1 MTTYTSI
8 TLFSLAMIVL
18 LIIIVLDVGIR
29 YLVKKRVARATA
41 KAMEVNQVM
50 MLAISQSEKLIV
62 SLNLKENIFHNIHDK
77 RLPSDKLT
85 YEKAREMVHP
95 DDREAYDNFVE
106 ALRYGEK
113 QEDTLEY
120 RFNTNY
126 KGGEPVWHLV
136 KNHAVVEYD
145 KDGNPIIIF
154 FTMTDETD
162 EEHIRLGNDYMTDKY
177 QQLFED
183 SIVGLS
189 FYNAEGRLI
198 ECNKMMREICNF
210 EERYDRL
217 FYDSPIYDL
226 AHFNVSS
233 EHPEELWFCSHLE
246 LPKRDINKFVE
257 IRVHPMFDSKGKLKY
272 IALAV
277 RDVTEE
283 RNLYLQSRENDK
295 KIRKANQDI
304 KQHEEQLHYLLENSK
319 MHVWHTTFKEGSIEF
334 MSDLHNTVAKMT
346 IEEFANTLQT
356 DEKDIAIKRLT
367 QPMDE
372 KEESI
377 VISRPFKNMLEKDD
391 KVHWYNLMKIPEYD
405 ENKVQTGYF
414 GLIRDV
420 TLLMEEQEMLRRETE
435 RANDSDRMKSVFLA
449 NMTHEIRTPLNAIVG
464 FSDLLQAIDSPDEKL
479 EMMRIIRNNCDM
491 LLRLINDFLAISTIE
506 SNGLSM
512 NIKEIDFAKEFND
525 FYTGLTQR
533 VGETSVEFIC
543 DNPYASLITKLDIER
558 IGQVITNFVTNAV
571 KYTQQGHIKIGYKA
585 EPDGLYIYCEDTG
598 TGIAK
603 EDRERIFE
611 RFVKLN
617 DYIQG
622 TGLGLSICK
631 AIVERCN
638 GTIGVESELGKG
650 STFWFRIPCEILGKV
665 KK

>member
-18 LIIIVLDVGIR
+18 LIIIVLAVGIR

-41 KAMEVNQVM
+41 KAMEVNKI
-50 MLAISQSEKLIV
+50 MLHAIGHSEHLIV
-62 SLNLKENIFHNIHDK
+62 ALALKENIFHNVHDK
-77 RLPSDKLT
+77 RLPADGLPLK
-85 YEKAREMVHP
+85 KAREMVHP

-210 EERYDRL
+210 EEHYDRL

-283 RNLYLQSRENDK
+283 RNLYLQSRENGK

-304 KQHEEQLHYLLENSK
+304 KQYEEQLHYLLENSK
-319 MHVWHTTFKEGSIEF
+319 MHVWRTTFKEGSIEF

-356 DEKDIAIKRLT
+356 DEKDIAIMRLT

-603 EDRERIFE
+603 EDCERIFE

>member
-233 EHPEELWFCSHLE
+233 EHPEEFWFCSHLE

-295 KIRKANQDI
+295 NILKANHDI
-304 KQHEEQLHYLLENSK
+304 KQYEEQLHYLLENSK

-391 KVHWYNLMKIPEYD
+391 KVHWYNLLKIPEYD
-405 ENKVQTGYF
+405 ENEVQTGYF

-479 EMMRIIRNNCDM
+479 EMMRIIRNNCDI

>member
-1 MTTYTSI
+1 
-8 TLFSLAMIVL
+8 
-18 LIIIVLDVGIR
+18 
-29 YLVKKRVARATA
+29 
-41 KAMEVNQVM
+41 
-50 MLAISQSEKLIV
+50 
-62 SLNLKENIFHNIHDK
+62 
-77 RLPSDKLT
+77 
-85 YEKAREMVHP
+85 
-95 DDREAYDNFVE
+95 
-106 ALRYGEK
+106 
-113 QEDTLEY
+113 
-120 RFNTNY
+120 
-126 KGGEPVWHLV
+126 
-136 KNHAVVEYD
+136 
-145 KDGNPIIIF
+145 
-154 FTMTDETD
+154 
-162 EEHIRLGNDYMTDKY
+162 
-177 QQLFED
+177 
-183 SIVGLS
+183 
-189 FYNAEGRLI
+189 
-198 ECNKMMREICNF
+198 
-210 EERYDRL
+210 
-217 FYDSPIYDL
+217 
-226 AHFNVSS
+226 
-233 EHPEELWFCSHLE
+233 
-246 LPKRDINKFVE
+246 
-257 IRVHPMFDSKGKLKY
+257 
-272 IALAV
+272 
-277 RDVTEE
+277 
-283 RNLYLQSRENDK
+283 
-295 KIRKANQDI
+295 
-304 KQHEEQLHYLLENSK
+304 

-391 KVHWYNLMKIPEYD
+391 KVHWYNLLKIPEYD

-598 TGIAK
+598 TGIAR

>member
-1 MTTYTSI
+1 MS
-8 TLFSLAMIVL
+8 
-18 LIIIVLDVGIR
+18 
-29 YLVKKRVARATA
+29 
-41 KAMEVNQVM
+41 
-50 MLAISQSEKLIV
+50 
-62 SLNLKENIFHNIHDK
+62 
-77 RLPSDKLT
+77 
-85 YEKAREMVHP
+85 
-95 DDREAYDNFVE
+95 
-106 ALRYGEK
+106 
-113 QEDTLEY
+113 
-120 RFNTNY
+120 
-126 KGGEPVWHLV
+126 
-136 KNHAVVEYD
+136 
-145 KDGNPIIIF
+145 
-154 FTMTDETD
+154 
-162 EEHIRLGNDYMTDKY
+162 
-177 QQLFED
+177 
-183 SIVGLS
+183 
-189 FYNAEGRLI
+189 
-198 ECNKMMREICNF
+198 
-210 EERYDRL
+210 
-217 FYDSPIYDL
+217 
-226 AHFNVSS
+226 
-233 EHPEELWFCSHLE
+233 
-246 LPKRDINKFVE
+246 
-257 IRVHPMFDSKGKLKY
+257 
-272 IALAV
+272 V

-283 RNLYLQSRENDK
+283 RNLYLQSRDNGM
-295 KIRKANQDI
+295 KIRKANQEI
-304 KQHEEQLHYLLENSK
+304 KQYEEQLHYLLENSK

-391 KVHWYNLMKIPEYD
+391 KVHWYNLLKIPEYD

-491 LLRLINDFLAISTIE
+491 LLRLINDFLAISAIE

-571 KYTQQGHIKIGYKA
+571 KYTQQGHITIGYHT

-603 EDRERIFE
+603 EDCERIFE

>member
-18 LIIIVLDVGIR
+18 LIIIVLAVGIR

-233 EHPEELWFCSHLE
+233 EHPEEFWFCSHLE

-283 RNLYLQSRENDK
+283 RNLYLQSRENGK

-377 VISRPFKNMLEKDD
+377 VISRPFKNMLAKDD

-543 DNPYASLITKLDIER
+543 DNPYASLITKIDIER